1 MKFSKTDLLTY
12 DEVMSLLLSDSP
24 NDRADIISK
33 KLNKYC
39 FYFNNVLYKF
49 DSNLILYKKIDYM
62 IDEELITIITG
73 YISKSKNELS
83 KENDKLL
90 NQINSK
96 AYKTISEESFINKS
110 LKQIKV
116 GLKVD
121 ENKFKPDFYE
131 IHYKNGFIDIK
142 TNTFKKREIGKHYV
156 CNYINRDY
164 KPSTKEQK
172 NQLYDGVLNKIY
184 PVKTD
189 LNAILFIM
197 GSAITG
203 KATKLQKILFL
214 LGLGSSGKSTILQ
227 LSEKAFPCYFET
239 LSEDAFSENNKNKD
253 KTFST
258 FKENNCVRIVWINEP
273 KTDKMDDSAFKK
285 FCEGIMKIKLL
296 WKDGE
301 HNIEHYALPVF
312 TANIMPNINVD
323 TGVKRRFRA
332 YGHISE
338 FTEQKERINESK
350 NIYLCD
356 RDLMDKIIDNNL
368 LDAWVDILVEYANKW
383 YKGEEIPIPDSFKT
397 ATNEIMDANDHFQ
410 DFIDKK
416 LMKTNGGE
424 TDRIGKENMITIYK
438 SMFPHRGINIQLL
451 IPKLREKGI
460 EYKCDLRFEGVK
472 GCFIGVKEKDT
483 DGTVEESPLDSGIE
497 INDDV
502 VKQKDKQINEL
513 KQKLKDMEEEMKTL
527 MKVQKNFIINENNGL
542 SPFDEGIIK
551 TEEPKNIPEID
562 DEEEFRAEEDEDFS
576 EELKLYESLLN
587 PSNDDINDEK
597 LNDIESGKYAEEIKN
612 ELSFTNIDDLINKT
626 QKKAKKNK
634 ANKNNK

>member
-1 MKFSKTDLLTY
+1 MNFEKKDLLTY
-12 DEVMSLLLSDSP
+12 DEMFLLLTSESP
-24 NDRADIISK
+24 NERANIICK

-73 YISKSKNELS
+73 YISESKNKLS

-90 NQINSK
+90 NQTFKS
-96 AYKTISEESFINKS
+96 YSRISEEIFINKN

-116 GLKVD
+116 GLKAE

-142 TNTFKKREIGKHYV
+142 TKIFKKREIGKHYV

-164 KPSTKEQK
+164 KPSNKEQK
-172 NQLYDGVLNKIY
+172 EKIYNQVLNKIY
-184 PVKTD
+184 PDKND
-189 LNAILFIM
+189 LNAILFIL

-227 LSEKAFPCYFET
+227 LTEKAIPCYFET

-258 FKENNCVRIVWINEP
+258 FKENNCVRVVWINEP

-301 HNIEHYALPVF
+301 HNIEHYALPIF

-332 YGHISE
+332 YCHVSE
-338 FTEQKERINESK
+338 FTEQREKVNESK

-356 RDLMDKIIDNNL
+356 RDLMEKIMDDNL
-368 LDAWVDILVEYANKW
+368 LDAWVDILVAHANKW
-383 YKGEEIPIPDSFKT
+383 VKGEEIPIPDSFKT
-397 ATNEIMDANDHFQ
+397 ATNEVINANDHFQ

-416 LMKTNGGE
+416 LIITNCGD
-424 TDRIGKENMITIYK
+424 TDRIGKEQMILIYK
-438 SMFPHRGINIQLL
+438 NMFPNRGINIQLL
-451 IPKLREKGI
+451 ISKLKEKGI
-460 EYKCDLRFEGVK
+460 NYKCDLRFEGVK
-472 GCFIGVKEKDT
+472 GCFIGVKENENDEK
-483 DGTVEESPLDSGIE
+483 SPLDYGVKSSNE
-497 INDDV
+497 IM
-502 VKQKDKQINEL
+502 KDKDEEIKEL
-513 KQKLKDMEEEMKTL
+513 KNKLKEMEEKIKTL
-527 MKVQKNFIINENNGL
+527 TENKKSNIEKSNIEETKINKKEEIKINKNEETKQNVNKKSNTKEPNKKVDN
-542 SPFDEGIIK
+542 
-551 TEEPKNIPEID
+551 ID
-562 DEEEFRAEEDEDFS
+562 DDEKEFEKDIENFFKL
-576 EELKLYESLLN
+576 LK
-587 PSNDDINDEK
+587 PSADDIYNKELEK
-597 LNDIESGKYAEEIKN
+597 IESGYYEKEVLKE
-612 ELSFTNIDDLINKT
+612 
-626 QKKAKKNK
+626 QKKKKNK
-634 ANKNNK
+634 STKKHSDSESEI